1 MSVRIAVVVTLL
13 MALAAPTV
21 AQPAPSDIADHW
33 AERSI
38 VALLTRAIAD
48 VFPDGLFRPDAE
60 ISRGDF
66 IKWMVIAA
74 GFPRANARAATFI
87 DVPASHPLAIYV
99 DTAVRY
105 RLIVRAPAFLPGLP
119 IRRSDAITIAVVALG
134 YTFEAGAMSGRAL
147 PFDDTGA
154 LDSAVRGAM
163 AVAAYLEPPLLR
175 EPSSSLLRP
184 LEPMTRGEAAS
195 LIWSFVQAVETGAV
209 LRDTATV
216 PPGLVITVEKRGVL
230 RMLPV
235 VRIQVGAFAQ
245 EENAQRLAVT
255 MRSRGFSTV
264 VDLEDGLFKVRVGNF
279 ASPTEAEVLK
289 DQLAQE
295 GYPTWLLTT
304 VPNPDILTAPFWTAV
319 VLLDP
324 QAARLEP
331 AIGDGARMVRQRTSE
346 IARRT
351 GAAAAVNGD
360 FYAAGGDPLGCL
372 VVGGTILSDPHPER
386 TCAGIRDD
394 GSLVLDRVRL
404 AGAVSVEDARLALSG
419 VNRPRGTDELI
430 LYRPEF
436 DATTRTNPF
445 GAEATVV
452 GGVVTSVTDGQ
463 GNSAIPRDGFVL
475 SGHGR
480 ARQWITQ
487 RLAAGIPVTVE
498 TRLVS
503 AAGDARW
510 DRVIHAIGGGPRLLA
525 GGRLVSPEGFPR
537 SLTDRRHPRT
547 AIGMLPDGK
556 IVLIVVDGRNP
567 YHSLGMT
574 LMELAMELR
583 RLGAVDALNLDGGG
597 STTMVVAGRVI
608 NLPSDE
614 NGERPVGSVLLVL
627 PR

>member
-1 MSVRIAVVVTLL
+1 
-13 MALAAPTV
+13 P
-21 AQPAPSDIADHW
+21 PS
-33 AERSI
+33 
-38 VALLTRAIAD
+38 
-48 VFPDGLFRPDAE
+48 
-60 ISRGDF
+60 
-66 IKWMVIAA
+66 
-74 GFPRANARAATFI
+74 
-87 DVPASHPLAIYV
+87 
-99 DTAVRY
+99 
-105 RLIVRAPAFLPGLP
+105 
-119 IRRSDAITIAVVALG
+119 
-134 YTFEAGAMSGRAL
+134 AM
-147 PFDDTGA
+147 
-154 LDSAVRGAM
+154 
-163 AVAAYLEPPLLR
+163 
-175 EPSSSLLRP
+175 LRP
-184 LEPMTRGEAAS
+184 LEAMSRGEAAS
-195 LIWSFVQAVETGAV
+195 LIWSFLQAVEIGAT
-209 LRDTATV
+209 LRDVASIA
-216 PPGLVITVEKRGVL
+216 PGLDLTIEKRGAL

-235 VRIQVGAFAQ
+235 VRIQIGAFAQ
-245 EENAQRLAVT
+245 EENAQRLAAA

-279 ASPTEAEVLK
+279 VSPTEAEVLK

-304 VPNPDILTAPFWTAV
+304 VPNLDILTAPFWTAV

-331 AIGDGARMVRQRTSE
+331 AIGDGTRMVRQRTSE

-351 GAAAAVNGD
+351 GAVAAVNGD

-394 GSLVLDRVRL
+394 GSLVLDRVRW
-404 AGAVSVEDARLALSG
+404 AGAVSVGDTRLALGG

-452 GGVVTSVTDGQ
+452 GGVVTSIADGQ

-487 RLAAGIPVTVE
+487 RLAVGIPVTVE

-510 DRVIHAIGGGPRLLA
+510 DGVIHAIGGGPRLLA

-537 SLTDRRHPRT
+537 SLIDRRHPRT